1 MAVLIPDSTN
11 LTATLDANAVPMP
24 FPANVFQ
31 VLIVVSYAL
40 NLCWTSLVLLQGV
53 SDTTYLAAIRATFIF
68 VIPKIGQGLMSHVS
82 DVAIL
87 RPWAVWTII
96 ALELAAY
103 SMFSF
108 QIYAQVAANIRGQ
121 LRAREGDRA
130 ERPERTDDTTQ
141 NAYPRRIAIPLVRKL
156 SNIAS
161 IGSQRKAQEEYTPK
175 KGLMLLFP
183 SVPKSSRSANNNSN
197 KIKAPRLVV
206 RICSS
211 PSMMQIANPA
221 SVYCVQQ
228 GGTLEIV
235 KDKDGNEIGMC
246 RLPDGT
252 VREEWDFFRS
262 SQPQDESN
270 SAQLEDRDTG
280 ASDAPA
286 LKQA

>member
-156 SNIAS
+156 SNIA
-161 IGSQRKAQEEYTPK
+161 R
-175 KGLMLLFP
+175 
-183 SVPKSSRSANNNSN
+183 
-197 KIKAPRLVV
+197 
-206 RICSS
+206 
-211 PSMMQIANPA
+211 
-221 SVYCVQQ
+221 YC
-228 GGTLEIV
+228 GRTIT
-235 KDKDGNEIGMC
+235 DH
-246 RLPDGT
+246 
-252 VREEWDFFRS
+252 
-262 SQPQDESN
+262 
-270 SAQLEDRDTG
+270 
-280 ASDAPA
+280 
-286 LKQA
+286 